1 MLFPK
6 IKPHRFTVY
15 LKICQICRVTFTQ
28 ELETNKEYLRNTLA
42 IKSGKCYFQ
51 CSFLTF
57 NVGEMTETNLA
68 KFSKKLCFD
77 ISSIWKW
84 IRKFFCFEVVI
95 LNFFDICLIFF
106 QVKFRSRYQE
116 ICSKGVLNLNLKIGN
131 IKNFVK
137 MAFSKSSKPTKTTI
151 IF

>member
-68 KFSKKLCFD
+68 KFSK
-77 ISSIWKW
+77 
-84 IRKFFCFEVVI
+84 
-95 LNFFDICLIFF
+95 
-106 QVKFRSRYQE
+106 
-116 ICSKGVLNLNLKIGN
+116 
-131 IKNFVK
+131 NFVLISHL
-137 MAFSKSSKPTKTTI
+137 FENE
-151 IF
+151 